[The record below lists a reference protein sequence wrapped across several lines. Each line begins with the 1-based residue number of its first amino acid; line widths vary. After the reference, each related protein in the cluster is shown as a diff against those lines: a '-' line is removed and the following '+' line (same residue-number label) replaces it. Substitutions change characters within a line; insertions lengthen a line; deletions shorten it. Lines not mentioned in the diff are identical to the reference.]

1 MFKWYIYWW
10 NFFWF
15 SILVKKYCE
24 IDCESFCCGIYYD
37 EYIKRGVKFFVLIF
51 ERFDKY
57 FWGYF
62 IVLLNRGYRDGG

>member
-1 MFKWYIYWW
+1 MIYLLMK
-10 NFFWF
+10 FF
-15 SILVKKYCE
+15 LVQYFKKYCE